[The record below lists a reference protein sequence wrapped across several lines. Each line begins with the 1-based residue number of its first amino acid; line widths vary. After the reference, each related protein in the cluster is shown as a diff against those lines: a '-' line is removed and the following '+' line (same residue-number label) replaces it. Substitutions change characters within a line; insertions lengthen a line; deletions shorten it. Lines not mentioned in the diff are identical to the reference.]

1 MGQLRLDFYQ
11 ISVLEKNIFHFTFSE
26 VQTGCHILALFWK
39 KIVSKIE
46 VVKNVNKVRRR
57 KSLKNYHTLKINLLI
72 KSCQCKVRYF
82 SNFCCLLR
90 IISDFFFK
98 FS

>member
-46 VVKNVNKVRRR
+46 VVKNVISMFLQNYF
-57 KSLKNYHTLKINLLI
+57 LKD
-72 KSCQCKVRYF
+72 SVD
-82 SNFCCLLR
+82 S
-90 IISDFFFK
+90 
-98 FS
+98 